1 MRIAEIEEIWDKYK
15 SSNVVLAYLHEP
27 TDMIDPNLVAAL
39 KFLLDR
45 LGASYTDEAVSEAMT
60 ALEETLKDTPAS
72 WSIVDFGMEDFQH
85 YASLSKLVKN
95 LSSDG
100 SGINCLTPNKRADPV
115 MVIWGGTN
123 V

>member
-1 MRIAEIEEIWDKYK
+1 MRIDQLQECWEKYP

-27 TDMIDPNLVAAL
+27 TDIIDPNLVSAL
-39 KFLLDR
+39 KFLLDK
-45 LGASYTDEAVSEAMT
+45 LEVSYTDEAVAEAMT
-60 ALEETLKDTPAS
+60 ALEETLKSTPAS

-85 YASLSKLVKN
+85 YASLSKFVKN
-95 LSSDG
+95 VASDG
-100 SGINCLTPNKRADPV
+100 SGINCMTPNKRADPV